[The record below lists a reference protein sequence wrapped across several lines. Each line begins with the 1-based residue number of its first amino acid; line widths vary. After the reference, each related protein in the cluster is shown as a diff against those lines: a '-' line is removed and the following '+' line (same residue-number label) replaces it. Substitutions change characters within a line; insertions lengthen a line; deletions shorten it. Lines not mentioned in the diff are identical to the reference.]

1 MPIAP
6 PLSGP
11 IAPTP
16 LEWKGSYSAPDA
28 GVPAIPP
35 TWKEDINELPE
46 SRIMKEQSL
55 KEPANERGELSESSA
70 DQTNLS
76 QDPHPEESAAE
87 RQMKQEP
94 SFEDVYRDLG
104 NWWEIFED
112 PILNELEEQALNS
125 SYTLWAA
132 LERVIEAR
140 ATAQINFAPLL
151 PTVNLAPSF
160 SRTGSLIKTALPPI
174 GTGTGAGTEAGFLLI
189 QVPRQALQQ
198 LLLQTPLRLPFKMF
212 RHDFRFVQDQYLVPL
227 NFSYEID
234 LWSQLNNAY
243 YASVMRAQASSQAYL
258 SVMLTLTADVASSYF
273 QLRGLDS
280 QQEVLRRNIIVR
292 QNAVDINRARFN
304 AGLIVFVDVSRAEV

>member
-1 MPIAP
+1 MADKTFSNFKPSLGLIPALVV
-6 PLSGP
+6 LSLLTGCQLLRPYQGP

-46 SRIMKEQSL
+46 SRIIKEQSL
-55 KEPANERGELSESSA
+55 KEPANERGELSEPST
-70 DQTNLS
+70 DQTNPS

-104 NWWEIFED
+104 NWWEFFED

-140 ATAQINFAPLL
+140 ATAQINFAPLM

-174 GTGTGAGTEAGFLLI
+174 GTGTGAGTGGGVSSYTSPPASPAATAAANALAA
-189 QVPRQALQQ
+189 ALQNV
-198 LLLQTPLRLPFKMF
+198 PE
-212 RHDFRFVQDQYLVPL
+212 DFRFVQDQYLVPL

-258 SVMLTLTADVASSYF
+258 SVMLTLTA
-273 QLRGLDS
+273 
-280 QQEVLRRNIIVR
+280 ERRLLIFSAQR
-292 QNAVDINRARFN
+292 SRFPGRS
-304 AGLIVFVDVSRAEV
+304 A